1 MAEHEGFPVSV
12 IEAMSFGC
20 EVIMASPYKYSHQ
33 AKTNDEVIVAFEK
46 VKDIV
51 SNRNFTPNHDL
62 INMVKR
68 DYNKETILRDYIDK
82 VKSVIL
88 N

>member
-1 MAEHEGFPVSV
+1 VSV

-20 EVIMASPYKYSHQ
+20 EVIMTSPYAYSHQ
-33 AKTNDEVIVAFEK
+33 AKTNEEVLSAFEK
-46 VKDIV
+46 VKQIV
-51 SNRNFTPNHDL
+51 VNRNLTPNHDL

-68 DYNKETILRDYIDK
+68 DYNKDVILSGYIEK
-82 VKSVIL
+82 IKSVVK